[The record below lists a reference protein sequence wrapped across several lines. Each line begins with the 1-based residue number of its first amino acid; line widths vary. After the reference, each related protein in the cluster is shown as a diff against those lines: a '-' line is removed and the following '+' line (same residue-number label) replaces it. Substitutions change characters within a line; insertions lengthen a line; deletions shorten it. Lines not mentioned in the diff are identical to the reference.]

1 METAVNVPTQGL
13 CKKFHI
19 LLSAENQA
27 SDVTSYGP
35 KVVSNML
42 VFTAGGGP
50 TCASHLKD
58 YGREETGIWLSGFVP
73 F

>member
-42 VFTAGGGP
+42 VFTVGGGP

-58 YGREETGIWLSGFVP
+58 
-73 F
+73 